1 MSANEPAV
9 APAATG
15 AHDTPPRG
23 RGILFWMVRY
33 LPAEIAGTVAMLVA
47 GLAASAVTGDA
58 ALIAVAALAGEIVG
72 FYVVLGAT
80 VAWEQSRHGARGRR
94 LAVLTLL
101 LLVAEFGVA
110 ELFDT
115 FLVRPAALVAGV
127 LVLTDPVWGL
137 LAGKIVADIVFYVL
151 AASAFTLTDKA
162 GLRRRASAERTP

>member
-9 APAATG
+9 APTTTG
-15 AHDTPPRG
+15 HHPPSRG
-23 RGILFWMVRY
+23 RGLRFWLARY
-33 LPAEIAGTVAMLVA
+33 LPAEIAGTGAMLAA
-47 GLAASAVTGDA
+47 GLAVSALTDDA
-58 ALIAVAALAGEIVG
+58 APIAVAALLGEILG
-72 FYVVLGAT
+72 FYLVLGAT

-94 LAVLTLL
+94 LAALTLL

-137 LAGKIVADIVFYVL
+137 LAGKVIADVVFYVI
-151 AASAFTLTDKA
+151 AASAFTVTDRT
-162 GLRRRASAERTP
+162 GLRRRASREGTP